1 VTPSPARR
9 APARMRVGRAEAL
22 AEPAPSSPA
31 RLAGIDGKTTEPV
44 ASNRRTSVLA
54 LAAMLRL
61 APLPRTLGAALRD
74 SEHPKQPV
82 RVSAARDLGRL
93 ARGDARSE
101 CIAALVRL
109 LQNDREAEV
118 RAEAAVALA
127 DAEASEC
134 VPVLLGAS
142 EDESV
147 RVREMALL
155 ALAEVGSDAQPQVEH
170 TIRRALDES
179 SPALRFQGLIAGH
192 RLLKERILPE
202 LLTATRDAD
211 HHVRYIAWRLLEE
224 SLDARSDGHRAN
236 DIAGRART
244 ALGDPVL
251 AVRLVAAIV
260 LGRLGIIDGERV
272 IAEALN
278 GHEVLHPD
286 DEQEAIDCAGEFKIT
301 LARPGLE
308 RRARGGWLA
317 GQPFAWQAR
326 VALARLG
333 DDGGRR
339 AIVRALRAWSRD
351 TRTLAVVAVGR
362 ARLVEARSL
371 LEAMRGDPTNVD
383 PEVVDEALARLARAP
398 EAGRRA
404 GPGAR

>member
-1 VTPSPARR
+1 
-9 APARMRVGRAEAL
+9 
-22 AEPAPSSPA
+22 
-31 RLAGIDGKTTEPV
+31 
-44 ASNRRTSVLA
+44 
-54 LAAMLRL
+54 MLRL
-61 APLPRTLGAALRD
+61 VPLPRTLDAALRD

-93 ARGDARSE
+93 ARGEARPE

-109 LQNDREAEV
+109 LQNDAEAAV

-134 VPVLLGAS
+134 VPALLWAS

-155 ALAEVGSDAQPQVEH
+155 ALAEVGSGAEPQIEH
-170 TIRRALDES
+170 TIRRALGES

-192 RLLKERILPE
+192 RLLREQVLPE

-211 HHVRYIAWRLLEE
+211 HHIRYIAWRLLEE
-224 SLDARSDGHRAN
+224 TLEARYDGHRAN
-236 DIAGRART
+236 DIVVRART

-251 AVRLVAAIV
+251 SVRLVAAVV
-260 LGRLGIIDGERV
+260 LGRLGNLEGGRV

-278 GHEVLHPD
+278 GHEALQPD
-286 DEQEAIDCAGEFKIT
+286 DEQEAIDCAGEFGIT

-308 RRARGGWLA
+308 RRARGGWLL

-333 DDGGRR
+333 DNGARR
-339 AIVRALRAWSRD
+339 AIVRALQAWSRD
-351 TRTLAVVAVGR
+351 MRTLAVAAVGK
-362 ARLVEARSL
+362 ARMAEARPL
-371 LEAMRGDPTNVD
+371 LEA
-383 PEVVDEALARLARAP
+383 
-398 EAGRRA
+398 
-404 GPGAR
+404 